1 MLAPAYFSPNYK
13 YFDQLLQTVKNKT
26 TVLILVFKDF
36 LQTSIRPP
44 ISLLYAKGYHNF
56 PLKNFHLTVP
66 KNFVR
71 EPFSVSLISGIKNYF
86 CIREGVTT
94 FLGPKIFVTQY
105 QKSSLRKCFTNINST
120 TDFYILCKR
129 VGYHDFSLK
138 MFCLTIPKNFVG
150 EHFGSSEN
158 FGYRKILCFREG
170 GITFSIKSFF
180 HTVSKNFIGEHFGIS
195 EKLVCRKI
203 LCMRRGYH
211 STLLKTFCLTVP
223 KKFVGEHFSVPEKF
237 FYRKFSGIGWGH
249 HGFVE
254 FFCPTG
260 PKRKVLWRIPS
271 VFRKFS
277 GIKKNYG
284 WKGSYHVFPSD
295 FFRLTVPKIFV
306 GIPSLFQK
314 FWAVEKFYA

>member
-150 EHFGSSEN
+150 EHFGSPENFGCRKILCFREEGITFSVKSFFHTVSKNFVGVVLGSSEK

-170 GITFSIKSFF
+170 GITFSVKSFF
-180 HTVSKNFIGEHFGIS
+180 HTVSKNFVENN
-195 EKLVCRKI
+195 
-203 LCMRRGYH
+203 
-211 STLLKTFCLTVP
+211 
-223 KKFVGEHFSVPEKF
+223 SV
-237 FYRKFSGIGWGH
+237 
-249 HGFVE
+249 
-254 FFCPTG
+254 
-260 PKRKVLWRIPS
+260 LQ
-271 VFRKFS
+271 
-277 GIKKNYG
+277 KN
-284 WKGSYHVFPSD
+284 SC
-295 FFRLTVPKIFV
+295 T
-306 GIPSLFQK
+306 
-314 FWAVEKFYA
+314 AKFYP